1 MLDQEGSQVGE
12 MRQRQPG
19 IRPATV
25 ADAGAIARIYNHYVA
40 NTVITFEELAVT
52 AEEMAERIA
61 ETDAISLPWLVLE
74 EDGRIVGYAY
84 ASKWKTRSAY
94 RFSVEVT
101 VYLEPDASGRG
112 LGTQLFAALFAE
124 LRAKGVHVAIGGI
137 ALPNPASVALHEKF
151 GMRKVAHFEQV
162 GFKFGEWIDVGYWQ
176 ARLDK

>member
-1 MLDQEGSQVGE
+1 MEESRQV
-12 MRQRQPG
+12 RPV
-19 IRPATV
+19 IRAATM

-40 NTVITFEELAVT
+40 HTVITFEEHPVS

-61 ETDAISLPWLVLE
+61 ENDAMSLPWLVLE
-74 EDGRIVGYAY
+74 QDERLAGYAC
-84 ASKWKTRSAY
+84 ASKWKARSAY

-101 VYLEPDASGRG
+101 VYLEPGTSGRG
-112 LGTQLFAALFAE
+112 LGTQLYAALFAE
-124 LRAKGVHVAIGGI
+124 LRANGVHVAIGGI

-176 ARLDK
+176 ARLGA